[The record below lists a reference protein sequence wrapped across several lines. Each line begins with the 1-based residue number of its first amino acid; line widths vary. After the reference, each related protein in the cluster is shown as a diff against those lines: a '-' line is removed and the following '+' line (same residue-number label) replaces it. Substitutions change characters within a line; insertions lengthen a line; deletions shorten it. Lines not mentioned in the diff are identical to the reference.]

1 LRPSKKSVI
10 KEIIEALAD
19 RVNLMIRTKIV
30 VPFQALTSDITE
42 IIYNHGQSK
51 AYLVV
56 HKDVLGQMVYGYA
69 VGETMEA
76 ELVIRSFR
84 QALVTIKKLIK
95 KIPNEL
101 LCHSDQG
108 SQFTSYEYV
117 EEVLKSNLVL
127 SYSTPGT
134 PTENPG
140 QESFFGRLK
149 DENRDEFLEM
159 ETFAKLKKLI
169 STKISYYNNKRPHT
183 SIKLQSPKK
192 YTLNF
197 IKNFSK

>member
-1 LRPSKKSVI
+1 LLKLWSLGLRRKLRPSKKSVI

-140 QESFFGRLK
+140 QNHFSVGLR
-149 DENRDEFLEM
+149 
-159 ETFAKLKKLI
+159 
-169 STKISYYNNKRPHT
+169 TKIEM
-183 SIKLQSPKK
+183 
-192 YTLNF
+192 NF
-197 IKNFSK
+197 